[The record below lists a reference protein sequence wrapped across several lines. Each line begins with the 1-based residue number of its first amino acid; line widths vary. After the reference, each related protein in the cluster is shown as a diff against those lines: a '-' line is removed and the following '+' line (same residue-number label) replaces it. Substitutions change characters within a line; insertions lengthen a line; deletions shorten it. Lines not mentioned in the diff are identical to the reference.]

1 MKNNLPLLT
10 ELRRRIKRFGYAIN
24 TEVIDGMGRSWKYST
39 TPNYRQ
45 GGSTNY
51 FKDKK
56 SLCYYIQR
64 VEFVEKRD

>member
-1 MKNNLPLLT
+1 MKNNIPLLK

-24 TEVIDGMGRSWKYST
+24 TEVIDGMGRVWKYST
-39 TPNYRQ
+39 TPNHRH
-45 GGSTNY
+45 GGPTNY

-56 SLCYYIQR
+56 SLCNYVKR